1 MKLLG
6 VNGKLLRIVKCMY
19 TKIKCCVK
27 GHKGLTEFFLAL
39 LGVQQGAILSPYL
52 FALYLNDLPDI
63 LKMYNP
69 DGGIIMDYQCYVI
82 DVCSMMYIGNYR
94 GFTITLDLM

>member
-1 MKLLG
+1 M
-6 VNGKLLRIVKCMY
+6 
-19 TKIKCCVK
+19 K
-27 GHKGLTEFFLAL
+27 GHNGLTEFFLTL

-69 DGGIIMDYQCYVI
+69 DGGIIMDDTNIMLLMYAD
-82 DVCSMMYIGNYR
+82 DVVAVSE
-94 GFTITLDLM
+94 TIEGLQNTLDLMYD